1 MFSLGTYIATI
12 NYTSLMFNVS
22 LVPQPQNEVKNRI
35 EKEENQIKQSYLN
48 CPQGSNCSYPIMP
61 KY

>member
-48 CPQGSNCSYPIMP
+48 CPQGSF
-61 KY
+61 